1 MVDRFVEDILGSH
14 PGDVGAHSCLMV
26 SRLAAQIT
34 SELRNKRPVH
44 FYQVAYFDRRE
55 VRIHWAERPPGRL
68 PLSARKFR
76 RPPE

>member
-34 SELRNKRPVH
+34 SELRNKRPEH
-44 FYQVAYFDRRE
+44 FYQVAYFNYVVIKQTPTNRTLKTK
-55 VRIHWAERPPGRL
+55 AA
-68 PLSARKFR
+68 S
-76 RPPE
+76 